1 MLTLPT
7 ASVVNQTSLEPN
19 MPLIK
24 IKEKSSDDIKAE
36 LVAAVQKHLDTIAM
50 ASGYDNIVS
59 ACSYAGAANPFQA
72 EGVAFVVW
80 RGDVWA
86 YCWQVLADVN
96 NGLRSIPT
104 AAELL
109 AELPLMTWP
118 D

>member
-1 MLTLPT
+1 M
-7 ASVVNQTSLEPN
+7 S
-19 MPLIK
+19 LIK

-36 LVAAVQKHLDTIAM
+36 LVATVQAHLDTEARTR
-50 ASGYDNIVS
+50 GYDGILS
-59 ACSYAGAANPFQA
+59 LASYAPSTVPKFAA
-72 EGVAFVVW
+72 EGLAGVAW
-80 RGDVWA
+80 RDAVWA

-96 NGLRSIPT
+96 NGLRPIPT